1 MLRIAQGLGCTYI
14 CLSPN
19 FFLSFMVSFLGEI
32 IISTRFKV
40 FNLILSDFIH
50 GLGEA
55 GYLTYFFITVINA
68 LTKAT

>member
-1 MLRIAQGLGCTYI
+1 M
-14 CLSPN
+14 
-19 FFLSFMVSFLGEI
+19 GEI